1 MGRRG
6 YVKGSS
12 CCENAQMDEIVGR
25 EAPECSDQ
33 VLTFPRVKQHSD
45 KGIAARRQHVDR
57 YEFGHCTI
65 H

>member
-12 CCENAQMDEIVGR
+12 CCENAQTRRWTKSLGGR
-25 EAPECSDQ
+25 LLS
-33 VLTFPRVKQHSD
+33 VLTLRRVKQHSD